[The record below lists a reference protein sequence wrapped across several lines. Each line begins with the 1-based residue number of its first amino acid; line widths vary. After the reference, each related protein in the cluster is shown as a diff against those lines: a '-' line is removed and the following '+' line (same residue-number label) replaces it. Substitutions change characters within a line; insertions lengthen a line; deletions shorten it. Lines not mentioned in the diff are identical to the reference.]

1 MTPDIP
7 SLIHKLRNAPQLVG
21 TFGRGDPDPL
31 GQYRLV
37 MTDEER
43 NTIIELLTAAHN
55 GEIRGWRAQTESMPK
70 DPWEAALGCA
80 PDATGELS
88 SEDFIRKMR
97 DEEWG

>member
-31 GQYRLV
+31 DEYRPG
-37 MTDEER
+37 MTGEER
-43 NTIIELLTAAHN
+43 DWLVKLLEAIERRRGYEEALWDA
-55 GEIRGWRAQTESMPK
+55 IR
-70 DPWEAALGCA
+70 GCA

-88 SEDFIRKMR
+88 SEDFIREMR

>member
-7 SLIHKLRNAPQLVG
+7 TLIHKLRNAPQLVG

-43 NTIIELLTAAHN
+43 DTIIELLTAAHN
-55 GEIRGWRAQTESMPK
+55 GEIRGWKA
-70 DPWEAALGCA
+70 
-80 PDATGELS
+80 
-88 SEDFIRKMR
+88 
-97 DEEWG
+97 